1 LIAVLARAFY
11 ARQDTFT
18 PVAAAILAVAINS
31 TLAIIL
37 VGPLDLRGLA
47 LAIAV
52 AAWVEAVLLVF
63 LLARRLPG
71 FGIGGLL
78 RVGIEAAIATAPA
91 AAAAIGLMNAIVG
104 VIGSSPGRLALV
116 AEGVAVA
123 VVFGLVFVVVSV
135 ALRIPELP
143 TIVGVMADLL
153 RRGAVR
159 RS

>member
-1 LIAVLARAFY
+1 M
-11 ARQDTFT
+11 
-18 PVAAAILAVAINS
+18 
-31 TLAIIL
+31 
-37 VGPLDLRGLA
+37 
-47 LAIAV
+47 
-52 AAWVEAVLLVF
+52 

-71 FGIGGLL
+71 FGIGGLV
-78 RVGIEAAIATAPA
+78 RVGIEAAIASAPA
-91 AAAAIGLMNAIVG
+91 AAAAIGVMNAIAG